1 MGRRSAAYLA
11 LDADCP
17 ACGGPL
23 TTPRLTPSDEQR
35 HPASPETVRLCF
47 LCVGQVLVRAT
58 LAIHGDPSPL
68 ADSHRCPGHEERLKA
83 HAKRIRWMLRKL
95 KRAGVRA

>member
-1 MGRRSAAYLA
+1 
-11 LDADCP
+11 
-17 ACGGPL
+17 
-23 TTPRLTPSDEQR
+23 
-35 HPASPETVRLCF
+35 
-47 LCVGQVLVRAT
+47 VLVRAT